1 MPPVFFVVSPVEFE
15 HFVYIN
21 PYYIFLDIPPS
32 YFWYNKMLVF
42 ASSLAIESIFAPL
55 FFSSPFGMFI
65 VPKLYVFQLVVL
77 GSSFIRF
84 WNIGIDI
91 NK

>member
-1 MPPVFFVVSPVEFE
+1 
-15 HFVYIN
+15 
-21 PYYIFLDIPPS
+21 
-32 YFWYNKMLVF
+32 MLVF

-55 FFSSPFGMFI
+55 FFSAPFGMFI